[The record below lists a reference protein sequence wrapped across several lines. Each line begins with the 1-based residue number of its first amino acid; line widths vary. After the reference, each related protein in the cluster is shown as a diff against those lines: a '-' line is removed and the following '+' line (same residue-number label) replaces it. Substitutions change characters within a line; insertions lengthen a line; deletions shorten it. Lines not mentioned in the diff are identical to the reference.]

1 MTSSEA
7 AGPWDDDTPWGPD
20 AGAPLTEGA
29 VTEVVDR
36 PRLREFTDRL
46 SFSLDPFQRESCAA
60 LEDGHGVL
68 VCAPTGAGK
77 TIVGEFAVHLALQA
91 GTKCFY
97 TTPIKALSNQKYSD
111 LVAVHG
117 ADSIGLLTGDSSIN
131 PYAPIV
137 VMTTEVVRNM
147 IYANSPALDGLSH
160 VVMDE
165 VHFLADRFRGAV
177 WEEVI
182 LHLDPDVKLVSLS
195 ATVSN
200 AEEFGDW
207 IKTVRGDTTVVV
219 DDHRPIPLWQHM
231 MVGNRIFDLFDQ
243 RIRPGE
249 RPQVNGE
256 LTRYIKQR
264 EMVEDH
270 QRAHSGRGARGRPQR
285 GRPTGTISR
294 PDLIARLDRDGL
306 LPAIGFIFS
315 RAGCEAALEQCVR
328 SGLNLLEPDQAEQV
342 AEVVARY
349 TGEFSPS
356 DREILRVDSWESGLR
371 RGLAAH
377 HAGMLPAFRH
387 AVEEL
392 FVRGLVRAVFAT
404 ETLALGI
411 NMPARS
417 VVLERLVKFNGESH
431 VDLTPGEFTQL
442 TGRAGRRGIDVEGHA
457 VVVWMPGLDPTRVAG
472 LAGARTFPLRS
483 SFAPEYNMA
492 INLIGRLGL
501 AGAKNLLERSF
512 AQFQTDR
519 SVVGQHRQIDKAR
532 GILRKID
539 TELVGRASGLGI
551 DPGRLAP
558 DEPVGDASAYD
569 GFLGYMTLRE
579 DIRTRERDL
588 KFHKRMTLQANTV
601 DELFGL
607 KRGHV
612 IGLHGGRHRGL
623 AVVIEP
629 ANDRRDP
636 KPLVLCEDGWAGRV
650 GVSDFLNPPEVVG
663 NMRLPRQ
670 VDHRTGRGRRDLASS
685 LRNTGLSVPKGRNTK
700 RSPAADDGE
709 LADLRARLRAHP
721 AHELSSHD
729 ELFRLAERRNRS
741 LREITNLTS
750 SVDTRTSTLSVT
762 FDRIVAVLTE
772 LGYLLADV
780 DAEGAPRMV
789 VTESGSTLSRV
800 YSESD
805 LLICECI
812 RAGVWDALTPP
823 ELAAVVSSVVYE
835 SRRDTYSG
843 PDLVTG
849 NPTLRE
855 TLSATHKQWRTLSA
869 LENRHGV
876 GVTREPDAGFATAMY
891 TWAAGRSL
899 GEALAV
905 AGERGRP
912 LPAGDF
918 VRWSR
923 QVIDL
928 LEQIR
933 MSAGAEGRLA
943 RSAKSAVGCIKRGV
957 VAVELG

>member
-7 AGPWDDDTPWGPD
+7 APTTTPI
-20 AGAPLTEGA
+20 
-29 VTEVVDR
+29 DR
-36 PRLREFTDRL
+36 PALREFTDRL
-46 SFSLDPFQRESCAA
+46 EFALDPFQIESCAA

-77 TIVGEFAVHLALQA
+77 TIVGEFAVHLALAA

-97 TTPIKALSNQKYSD
+97 TTPIKALSNQKFSD

-117 ADSIGLLTGDSSIN
+117 AENIGLLTGDSSIN
-131 PYAPIV
+131 PSAPVV

-147 IYANSPALDGLSH
+147 IYANSPALNGLSH

-182 LHLDPDVKLVSLS
+182 LHLEPSVKVVSLS

-231 MVGNRIFDLFDQ
+231 MVGNRIFDLFE
-243 RIRPGE
+243 RTPRNGE
-249 RPQVNGE
+249 RPQVNSE

-264 EMVEDH
+264 EMVSDH
-270 QRAHSGRGARGRPQR
+270 ESPHGRRGRGGPPRRGRPA
-285 GRPTGTISR
+285 GTISR

-315 RAGCEAALEQCVR
+315 RAGCEAALDQCVR
-328 SGLNLLEPDQAEQV
+328 SGLSLLQPAQAAQV
-342 AEVVARY
+342 EEVVNRY
-349 TGEFSPS
+349 VGDLTEA
-356 DREILRVDSWESGLR
+356 DQDVLNVDTWRAGLM

-417 VVLERLVKFNGESH
+417 VVLERLVKYNGEAH

-457 VVVWMPGLDPTRVAG
+457 VVVWMPELDPTRVAG

-501 AGAKNLLERSF
+501 DGAKNLLERSF

-519 SVVGQHRQIDKAR
+519 SVVGQHR
-532 GILRKID
+532 KID
-539 TELVGRASGLGI
+539 TARRTLGKIDVELAGRASSVGVE
-551 DPGRLAP
+551 PGDLATT
-558 DEPVGDASAYD
+558 EDAAADDHTPTDDYD
-569 GFLGYMTLRE
+569 GFLGYMRLRE
-579 DIRTRERDL
+579 VIRTREREL
-588 KFHKRMTLQANTV
+588 KFEKRMTAQANTV
-601 DELFGL
+601 DELSAL

-612 IGLHGGRHRGL
+612 IALHGGRHRGL

-629 ANDRRDP
+629 ATERRDP
-636 KPLVLCEDGWAGRV
+636 KPMVLCEDAWCGRV
-650 GVSDFLNPPEVVG
+650 GTADFLNPPEVLG

-670 VDHRTGRGRRDLASS
+670 VDRRTGRGRRDLASS
-685 LRNTGLSVPKGRNTK
+685 LRATGIDVPRGRQSR
-700 RSPAADDGE
+700 RSPAADDRE
-709 LADLRARLRAHP
+709 LGLLRSRLRAHP
-721 AHELSSHD
+721 AHQLPAGD
-729 ELFRLAERRNRS
+729 ELFRLAERRNRVE
-741 LREITNLTS
+741 REVLALTE
-750 SVDTRTSTLSVT
+750 SVSTRTSTLSIT
-762 FDRIVAVLTE
+762 FDRIVGVLTE
-772 LGYLLADV
+772 LGYLV
-780 DAEGAPRMV
+780 DGPDGVV
-789 VTESGSTLSRV
+789 VTDSGRTLSRV

-812 RAGVWDALTPP
+812 RAQVWDALTPP
-823 ELAAVVSSVVYE
+823 ELAAVVSAVVYE
-835 SRRDTYSG
+835 SRRDSYSG

-849 NPTLRE
+849 HRE
-855 TLSATHKQWRTLSA
+855 VRDALQDTHRAWRTLA
-869 LENRHGV
+869 HLESRHNV

-891 TWAAGRSL
+891 TWASGRSL
-899 GEALAV
+899 AEALAA

-933 MSAGAEGRLA
+933 MSAGGEGRLA

>member
-1 MTSSEA
+1 MTSS
-7 AGPWDDDTPWGPD
+7 DT
-20 AGAPLTEGA
+20 
-29 VTEVVDR
+29 VTPQPTDR
-36 PRLREFTDRL
+36 HALREFTERL
-46 SFSLDPFQRESCAA
+46 DFALDPFQIESCAA

-77 TIVGEFAVHLALQA
+77 TIVGEFAVHLALA
-91 GTKCFY
+91 GGTKCFY
-97 TTPIKALSNQKYSD
+97 TTPIKALSNQKFAD

-117 ADSIGLLTGDSSIN
+117 ADAIGLLTGDSSIN
-131 PYAPIV
+131 PSAPVV

-147 IYANSPALDGLSH
+147 IYANSTALDGLSH

-182 LHLDPDVKLVSLS
+182 LHLDPSVKVVSLS

-231 MVGNRIFDLFDQ
+231 MVGSRIFDLFE
-243 RIRPGE
+243 RTPRNGE
-249 RPQVNGE
+249 RPQVNSE

-264 EMVEDH
+264 EMVNVHEP
-270 QRAHSGRGARGRPQR
+270 AHGRQGRRGPPHRGRPS
-285 GRPTGTISR
+285 GVMSR
-294 PDLIARLDRDGL
+294 PDLMARLDRDGL

-315 RAGCEAALEQCVR
+315 RAGCEAALDQCIR
-328 SGLNLLEPDQAEQV
+328 SGLNLLEPDQAARV
-342 AEVVARY
+342 ADVVDRY
-349 TGEFSPS
+349 VGDLTEA
-356 DREILRVDSWESGLR
+356 DRDVLNVDTWRAGLM

-417 VVLERLVKFNGESH
+417 VVLERLVKYNGEAH

-457 VVVWMPGLDPTRVAG
+457 VVVWMPELDPTRVAG

-501 AGAKNLLERSF
+501 PGAKNLLERSF

-519 SVVGQHRQIDKAR
+519 SVVGQHRELDTAR
-532 GILRKID
+532 RTLGKID
-539 TELVGRASGLGI
+539 LEVAGRASSAGVE
-551 DPGRLAP
+551 PGDLAS
-558 DEPVGDASAYD
+558 DDATVVTTPTTSDDYH
-569 GFLGYMTLRE
+569 GFLGYMRLRE
-579 DIRTRERDL
+579 VIRTREREL
-588 KFHKRMTLQANTV
+588 KFEKRMTAQATTV
-601 DELFGL
+601 DELSAL

-612 IGLHGGRHRGL
+612 IALHGGRHRGL

-629 ANDRRDP
+629 ATERRDP
-636 KPLVLCEDGWAGRV
+636 KPMVLCEDAWCGRV
-650 GVSDFLNPPEVVG
+650 GTGDFLNPPEVLG

-670 VDHRTGRGRRDLASS
+670 VDRRTGRGRRDLASS
-685 LRNTGLSVPKGRNTK
+685 LRATGIDVPRGRQSR
-700 RSPAADDGE
+700 RSPAADDRE
-709 LADLRARLRAHP
+709 LGLLRSRLRAHP
-721 AHELSSHD
+721 AHQLPAGD
-729 ELFRLAERRNRS
+729 ELFRLAERRNRID
-741 LREITNLTS
+741 REIAVLS
-750 SVDTRTSTLSVT
+750 ESVNKRTSTLSVT

-772 LGYLLADV
+772 LGYLLDGP
-780 DAEGAPRMV
+780 EGLV
-789 VTESGSTLSRV
+789 VTDSGRTLSRV

-812 RAGVWDALTPP
+812 RAQVWDALTPP
-823 ELAAVVSSVVYE
+823 ELAAVVSAVVYE
-835 SRRDTYSG
+835 SRRDSYSG

-849 NPTLRE
+849 HRE
-855 TLSATHKQWRTLSA
+855 VRDALQATHRVWRTLA
-869 LENRHGV
+869 HLESRHTV

-891 TWAAGRSL
+891 TWASGRSL
-899 GEALAV
+899 AEALAA
-905 AGERGRP
+905 AGDRGRP

-933 MSAGAEGRLA
+933 MTAGGEGRLA